1 MITRI
6 DALSDAHERL
16 AGYAYVDGPGFAFHG
31 PMGAEALSSAG
42 YDELV
47 AEWVEAY
54 KAGHEPIA
62 APPAH
67 DRIDPDDEASWRP
80 ALGDPA
86 RVSDW
91 AATFDRKLR
100 DQPWP
105 AVLQRWAPRLLP
117 GYAGGL
123 THGLLRTAHA
133 VRALPVEGPPPDL
146 LLTELARGLAYWAAT
161 FTALP
166 GRPELGGSLG
176 LDEAIAAVPR
186 PDEPWTPIEAG
197 TFARIGELTAF
208 PDAVAALGPPGDAGA
223 ALSDLTAAFCGLVL
237 RKPAVVIGPI
247 HAVTPAA
254 AMRTLLPYLP
264 APAVASAYAQ
274 LWHVGAAIVA
284 GFAPPGGPVT
294 PVEAGAPAPA
304 PAEILARAAAHRDT
318 HAVKFAEACVR
329 EHAIRPDPVYLLA
342 AEHVRATLPPW

>member
-42 YDELV
+42 YDEQV
-47 AEWVEAY
+47 ADWVEAY
-54 KAGHEPIA
+54 KAGHEPV
-62 APPAH
+62 APPPAR
-67 DRIDPDDEASWRP
+67 DRIDPDDEASWRG
-80 ALGDPA
+80 ALGEVA

-91 AATFDRKLR
+91 AAMFERQLR
-100 DQPWP
+100 DQPWW
-105 AVLQRWAPRLLP
+105 AVLQRWVPRLLP

-123 THGLLRTAHA
+123 THGLLRTAHG
-133 VRALPVEGPPPDL
+133 VRALPADGPPPDL
-146 LLTELARGLAYWAAT
+146 LLAELARGLAYWAAT

-166 GRPELGGSLG
+166 GRPELRGSLQ
-176 LDEAIAAVPR
+176 LDEAIAGVPR
-186 PDEPWTPIEAG
+186 PDEPWTPIDAG
-197 TFARIGELTAF
+197 TFARIGELSAF
-208 PDAVAALGPPGDAGA
+208 PDAVAALGPPDDVGA
-223 ALSDLTAAFCGLVL
+223 ALSDLTAAFCGVVL
-237 RKPAVVIGPI
+237 RKPALVIGPI

-254 AMRTLLPYLP
+254 AVRTLLPYLP
-264 APAVASAYAQ
+264 APAVASVYAQ
-274 LWHVGAAIVA
+274 AWHVGAAIVA
-284 GFAPPGGPVT
+284 GFAPPGGT
-294 PVEAGAPAPA
+294 EAPVEGVTPA

-342 AEHVRATLPPW
+342 AEHVLATLPPW